1 MPESLQ
7 SYASHLDALAEE
19 LPIAAARTSDEA
31 MQLMQQAA
39 QLGGTASAVRLSDLE
54 ALLTEAPDRLDTLT
68 AATASAR
75 AQIRTVAE
83 ISRAISL
90 TGQVIALAQ
99 CVATGQTQA
108 IGPALQALTQGL
120 TQGPGPHTA

>member
-19 LPIAAARTSDEA
+19 LPLTAARTPEEA
-31 MQLMQQAA
+31 MQLMQQASE
-39 QLGGTASAVRLSDLE
+39 LGGTASAVRLAAIE
-54 ALLTEAPDRLDTLT
+54 ALLADAPERLDAIT

-75 AQIRTVAE
+75 AQIRTVSE
-83 ISRAISL
+83 ISRAIHL

-99 CVATGQTQA
+99 CVATGQIMA
-108 IGPALQALTQGL
+108 IGPMLGQLNQDLAA
-120 TQGPGPHTA
+120 A

>member
-19 LPIAAARTSDEA
+19 LPIAAARTPEEA
-31 MQLMQQAA
+31 MQLMQHAA
-39 QLGGTASAVRLSDLE
+39 ELGGTASAVRLAAIE
-54 ALLTEAPDRLDTLT
+54 TLLADAPDRLDAIT

-90 TGQVIALAQ
+90 TGQVIVLAQ
-99 CVATGQTQA
+99 CVATGQVA
-108 IGPALQALTQGL
+108 ALAPALQHLTQDLSAGS
-120 TQGPGPHTA
+120 A